1 MPIWSNSYKI
11 EFISVTLRPN
21 IRVMTHLKKHILS
34 TFQLAY
40 PVIIGQLG
48 IIMMGVVDSLMVGK
62 LGAAP
67 LAAAALGNSLA
78 FIILIIGIGVSLA
91 VTPLVAIAVGA
102 NKFEDCGVYFRQ
114 SLLVNSII
122 SLLITLVIYFA
133 ADLIRYFDQPVEV
146 QIQAKSY
153 MKIIALSSIPLM
165 LFQSYKQFIEG
176 LSVMRPAM
184 IIAVLANII
193 NALANWVLIFGNLGF
208 PALELN
214 GAGWAT
220 FASRVFMA
228 LALMGFV
235 MNNKFFKKYDVSFH
249 FRSINWPVIKKIL
262 SLGLPSGF
270 QYFFEVGAFSFAV
283 IMVGWLG
290 TKPLAAHQIAIN
302 LASISF
308 MAVLG
313 ISVAG
318 SIRVGNAVGMKDIAE
333 TRRAG
338 FTALLLGASIMLI
351 AGVIFILFRNFLP
364 TLYVNDEVVISY
376 ASSLLIIAALFQIS
390 DGIQAVGIGIL
401 RGLTDVK
408 IPTAITFIAYWIV
421 GLPVGYLL
429 AFTYQLGVQGVWI
442 GLLFGLTTSAI
453 LLTLRFNS
461 RSKHF
466 VNI

>member
-1 MPIWSNSYKI
+1 MIH
-11 EFISVTLRPN
+11 LR
-21 IRVMTHLKKHILS
+21 KHIVS
-34 TFQLAY
+34 TLQLAY

-67 LAAAALGNSLA
+67 LAAASLGSGLA
-78 FIILIIGIGVSLA
+78 FILLIIGIGVSLA
-91 VTPLVAIAVGA
+91 VTPLVAITVGA
-102 NKFEDCGVYFRQ
+102 NKYEDCGVYFRQ
-114 SLLVNSII
+114 SLLVNSVLALII
-122 SLLITLVIYFA
+122 ALAVFFA
-133 ADLIRYFDQPVEV
+133 ADMLQYFNQPMEV
-146 QIQAKSY
+146 QIQAESY
-153 MKIIALSSIPLM
+153 MKIIGYSALPLM
-165 LFQSYKQFIEG
+165 LFQTYKQFIEG
-176 LSVMRPAM
+176 FSIMRPAM
-184 IIAVLANII
+184 IIAILANLI
-193 NALANWVLIFGNLGF
+193 NAFANWVLIFGKLGF
-208 PALELN
+208 PALELD

-220 FASRVFMA
+220 FVSRLFMA

-235 MNNKFFKKYDVSFH
+235 MNNKYFKKYDVTFH
-249 FRSINWPVIKKIL
+249 FKSLNWPVIKKIL

-290 TKPLAAHQIAIN
+290 TKQLAAHQIAIN

-318 SIRVGNAVGMKDIAE
+318 SIRVGNAVGKKDITE

-338 FTALLLGASIMLI
+338 FTASLLGASIMLFSGI
-351 AGVIFILFRNFLP
+351 IFILFRNYLP

-390 DGIQAVGIGIL
+390 DGTQAVGIGIL

-429 AFTYQLGVQGVWI
+429 GFNFEMGVQGVWI
-442 GLLFGLTTSAI
+442 GLLLGLTTSAI
-453 LLTLRFNS
+453 LLTLRFNL
-461 RSKHF
+461 RSKHIITF
-466 VNI
+466 

>member
-1 MPIWSNSYKI
+1 MN
-11 EFISVTLRPN
+11 
-21 IRVMTHLKKHILS
+21 HLKKHIS
-34 TFQLAY
+34 RTFQLAY

-67 LAAAALGNSLA
+67 LAASSLGSGIA
-78 FIILIIGIGVSLA
+78 FIIMIIGIGLSYA
-91 VTPLVAIAVGA
+91 GTPLVAIAVGA
-102 NKFEDCGVYFRQ
+102 GKFGECGIYFRQ
-114 SLLVNSII
+114 TLLVNSVASII
-122 SLLITLVIYFA
+122 IAVIIFFA
-133 ADLIRYFDQPVEV
+133 SDLIQYLNQPEEV
-146 QIQAKSY
+146 QKQAVSY
-153 MKIIALSSIPLM
+153 MKIIGLSAIPLL

-184 IIAVLANII
+184 IITLLANLV
-193 NALANWVLIFGNLGF
+193 NVFANWVMIYGNLGF
-208 PALELN
+208 PALGLD

-220 FASRVFMA
+220 FASRLFMS

-235 MNNKFFKKYDVSFH
+235 MNNKYFKQFDVSFH
-249 FRSINWPVIKKIL
+249 YRSINWPVIKKIL

-283 IMVGWLG
+283 VMVGWLG
-290 TKPLAAHQIAIN
+290 TNQQAAHQIAIN

-318 SIRVGNAVGMKDIAE
+318 SIRVGNFVGMKDIAE

-338 FTALLLGASIMLI
+338 FTASLLGVSIMLVSGI
-351 AGVIFILFRNFLP
+351 IFITFRDFLP

-376 ASSLLIIAALFQIS
+376 ASSLLIIAALFQLS

-429 AFTYQLGVQGVWI
+429 GFNFELGVQGVWI
-442 GLLFGLTTSAI
+442 GLLMGLTTSAI

-461 RSKHF
+461 RSKHIIT
-466 VNI
+466 V

>member
-1 MPIWSNSYKI
+1 MI
-11 EFISVTLRPN
+11 
-21 IRVMTHLKKHILS
+21 HIKRHIAS

-62 LGAAP
+62 VGAAP
-67 LAAAALGNSLA
+67 LAAASLGNGMA
-78 FIILIIGIGVSLA
+78 FILMIIGIGVSYA

-102 NKFEDCGVYFRQ
+102 GKMEDCGVYFRQ
-114 SLLVNSII
+114 SLLVNSILSI
-122 SLLITLVIYFA
+122 ILAVLIYFA
-133 ADLIRYFDQPVEV
+133 ADLIQYLDQPEDV
-146 QIQAKSY
+146 QIQATSY
-153 MKIIALSSIPLM
+153 MKILGLSAIPLL

-176 LSVMRPAM
+176 LSIMRPAM
-184 IIAVLANII
+184 IITLIANLV
-193 NALANWVLIFGNLGF
+193 NAFANWLLIFGNLGF
-208 PALELN
+208 PALELD

-220 FASRVFMA
+220 FASRLFMS

-235 MNNKFFKKYDVSFH
+235 MNNKFFKQYDVSFH
-249 FRSINWPVIKKIL
+249 YRSINWPVIKKIL

-270 QYFFEVGAFSFAV
+270 QYFFEVGAFAFAV
-283 IMVGWLG
+283 VMVGWLG
-290 TKPLAAHQIAIN
+290 TAQLAAHQIALN

-318 SIRVGNAVGMKDIAE
+318 SIRVGNAVGMKDIEE

-338 FTALLLGASIMLI
+338 FTASSIGASIMFC
-351 AGVIFILFRNFLP
+351 AGIVFILGRNFLP

-376 ASSLLIIAALFQIS
+376 ASSLLVIAALFQLS
-390 DGIQAVGIGIL
+390 DGTQAVGIGIL

-429 AFTYQLGVQGVWI
+429 GFTFEMGVQGVWI

-461 RSKHF
+461 RSKHIIT
-466 VNI
+466 V

>member
-1 MPIWSNSYKI
+1 MI
-11 EFISVTLRPN
+11 
-21 IRVMTHLKKHILS
+21 HLKKHIVS

-67 LAAAALGNSLA
+67 LAAASLGNGLA
-78 FIILIIGIGVSLA
+78 FIVLIIGIGVSLA

-114 SLLVNSII
+114 SILVNSVLSI
-122 SLLITLVIYFA
+122 VIALAVYFA
-133 ADLIRYFDQPVEV
+133 ADLIQYFNQPLVV
-146 QIQAKSY
+146 QIQAESY
-153 MKIIALSSIPLM
+153 MKIIGFSAVPLM
-165 LFQSYKQFIEG
+165 LFQTYKQFIEG
-176 LSVMRPAM
+176 LSIMRPAM
-184 IIAVLANII
+184 IIAILANLI
-193 NALANWVLIFGNLGF
+193 NAFANWILIFGNLGF

-220 FASRVFMA
+220 FVSRVFMA

-235 MNNKFFKKYDVSFH
+235 MNNKFFKQYDVSFH
-249 FRSINWPVIKKIL
+249 FKSINWPVIKKIL

-283 IMVGWLG
+283 VMVGWLG
-290 TKPLAAHQIAIN
+290 TKQLAAHQIAIN

-318 SIRVGNAVGMKDIAE
+318 SIRVGNAVGMKNISE
-333 TRRAG
+333 TRSAG
-338 FTALLLGASIMLI
+338 FTALSMGASIMFV
-351 AGVIFILFRNFLP
+351 AGIIFILFRNILP

-390 DGIQAVGIGIL
+390 DGTQAVGIGIL

-429 AFTYQLGVQGVWI
+429 GFNFEMGVQGVWI
-442 GLLFGLTTSAI
+442 GLLLGLTTSAV

-461 RSKHF
+461 RSKQI
-466 VNI
+466 VTV

>member
-1 MPIWSNSYKI
+1 MI
-11 EFISVTLRPN
+11 
-21 IRVMTHLKKHILS
+21 HLKKHIAS

-67 LAAAALGNSLA
+67 LAAASLGNGMA
-78 FIILIIGIGVSLA
+78 FIIMIIGIGVSYA

-102 NKFEDCGVYFRQ
+102 GKMEDCGVYFRQ
-114 SLLVNSII
+114 SLLVNSVFSIMIATII
-122 SLLITLVIYFA
+122 FFA
-133 ADLIRYFDQPVEV
+133 ADLVQYLDQPEDV
-146 QIQAKSY
+146 QIQATSY
-153 MKIIALSSIPLM
+153 MKIIGISAVPMLM
-165 LFQSYKQFIEG
+165 FQSYKQFIEG

-184 IIAVLANII
+184 IITLIANLV
-193 NALANWVLIFGNLGF
+193 NAFANWLLIFGNLGF
-208 PALELN
+208 PALELD

-220 FASRVFMA
+220 FASRIFMA

-249 FRSINWPVIKKIL
+249 YKSINWPVIKKLL

-270 QYFFEVGAFSFAV
+270 QYFFEVGAFAFAV
-283 IMVGWLG
+283 VMVGWLG
-290 TKPLAAHQIAIN
+290 TAQLAAHQIALN

-318 SIRVGNAVGMKDIAE
+318 SIRVGNAVGMRDITE

-338 FTALLLGASIMLI
+338 FTASLLGASIMFV
-351 AGVIFILFRNFLP
+351 AGVIFILGRNFLP
-364 TLYVNDEVVISY
+364 TLYVDDREVISY
-376 ASSLLIIAALFQIS
+376 ASSLLVIAALFQLS
-390 DGIQAVGIGIL
+390 DGTQAVGIGIL

-408 IPTAITFIAYWIV
+408 IPTAITFVAYWIV
-421 GLPVGYLL
+421 GLPVGYILG
-429 AFTYQLGVQGVWI
+429 FIFEFGVQGVWI
-442 GLLFGLTTSAI
+442 GLLFGLTTSAV

-461 RSKHF
+461 RSKHI
-466 VNI
+466 VTV

>member
-1 MPIWSNSYKI
+1 
-11 EFISVTLRPN
+11 
-21 IRVMTHLKKHILS
+21 MTQLKLHIVN
-34 TFQLAY
+34 TFKLAY

-67 LAAAALGNSLA
+67 LAAASLGNGMTFL
-78 FIILIIGIGVSLA
+78 ILIVGIGLSFA

-102 NKFEDCGVYFRQ
+102 GKFEDCGIYFRQ
-114 SLLVNSII
+114 SLLVNSIFSI
-122 SLLITLVIYFA
+122 VITLMIFFG
-133 ADLIRYFDQPVEV
+133 ADLIQYFDQPLEV
-146 QIQAKSY
+146 QSQAVSY
-153 MKIIALSSIPLM
+153 MKILGLSSLPLL
-165 LFQSYKQFIEG
+165 LFQTYKQFIEG

-184 IIAVLANII
+184 IITLLANIV
-193 NALANWVLIFGNLGF
+193 NAFVNWVLIFGNLGF
-208 PALELN
+208 PALELD

-235 MNNKFFKKYDVSFH
+235 MNNKFFKQYDVSFH
-249 FRSINWPVIKKIL
+249 FKSINIKVIKKIL
-262 SLGLPSGF
+262 SLGLPSGL

-290 TKPLAAHQIAIN
+290 TNQLAAHQIAIS

-318 SIRVGNAVGMKDIAE
+318 SIRVGNAVGMKNIDE

-338 FTALLLGASIMLI
+338 FTALLLGAAIMLVSGI
-351 AGVIFILFRNFLP
+351 VFITFKNFLP
-364 TLYVNDEVVISY
+364 TLYLNDEVVISY
-376 ASSLLIIAALFQIS
+376 ASSLLIIAALFQLS

-429 AFTYQLGVQGVWI
+429 GFNFNLGVQGVWV
-442 GLLFGLTTSAI
+442 GLLLGLTTSAV

-461 RSKHF
+461 RSKQIIQ
-466 VNI
+466 V

>member
-1 MPIWSNSYKI
+1 MIY
-11 EFISVTLRPN
+11 FR
-21 IRVMTHLKKHILS
+21 KHIIS

-67 LAAAALGNSLA
+67 LAAAALGNSIT
-78 FIILIIGIGVSLA
+78 FIVLIIGIGVSMA

-102 NKFEDCGVYFRQ
+102 HNFEDCGIYFRQ
-114 SLLVNSII
+114 SLLINSIFSI
-122 SLLITLVIYFA
+122 LLAVLIFFA
-133 ADLIRYFDQPVEV
+133 SDLIKYFDQPLEV
-146 QIQAKSY
+146 QSQAESY
-153 MKIIALSSIPLM
+153 IRILGFSSVPLM
-165 LFQSYKQFIEG
+165 LFQTYKQFIEG
-176 LSVMRPAM
+176 LSIMRPAM
-184 IIAVLANII
+184 IIALLANII
-193 NALANWVLIFGNLGF
+193 NAFTNWLLIFGNWGF
-208 PALELN
+208 PALGLD

-220 FASRVFMA
+220 FASRGFMA
-228 LALMGFV
+228 LAIMGFV
-235 MNNKFFKKYDVSFH
+235 MNNKFFKQYDVSFH

-283 IMVGWLG
+283 VMVGWLG
-290 TKPLAAHQIAIN
+290 TEQQAAHQIAIS

-313 ISVAG
+313 ISAAG
-318 SIRVGNAVGMKDIAE
+318 SIRVGNAVGKKDIAE

-338 FTALLLGASIMLI
+338 FTASFLGASIMFFSGI
-351 AGVIFILFRNFLP
+351 IFIFFRNFLP

-390 DGIQAVGIGIL
+390 DGTQAVGIGIL

-421 GLPVGYLL
+421 GLPIGYLL
-429 AFTYQLGVQGVWI
+429 GFNFEMGVQGVWI
-442 GLLFGLTTSAI
+442 GLLLGLTTSAI

-461 RSKHF
+461 RSKQ
-466 VNI
+466 IISI

>member
-1 MPIWSNSYKI
+1 MKQ
-11 EFISVTLRPN
+11 F
-21 IRVMTHLKKHILS
+21 KKHILS

-102 NKFEDCGVYFRQ
+102 NKFSDCGLYFRQ
-114 SLLVNSII
+114 SLLVNSILSI
-122 SLLITLVIYFA
+122 LIALVIYFT
-133 ADLIRYFDQPVEV
+133 ADLIQYFDQPMEV
-146 QIQAKSY
+146 QLQAKSY
-153 MKIIALSSIPLM
+153 MKIIGLSSVPLM

-184 IIAVLANII
+184 IISVLANII
-193 NALANWVLIFGNLGF
+193 NAFANWVLIFGNLGF

-220 FASRVFMA
+220 FASRAFMA
-228 LALMGFV
+228 VALMGFV
-235 MNNKFFKKYDVSFH
+235 MSNKFFNQYDVSFH
-249 FRSINWPVIKKIL
+249 YRSINWPIIKKIL
-262 SLGLPSGF
+262 SLGLPSGM

-290 TKPLAAHQIAIN
+290 TQQLAAHQIAIN

-338 FTALLLGASIMLI
+338 FTASLLGASVMLI
-351 AGVIFILFRNFLP
+351 SGIIFILFRNFLP
-364 TLYVNDEVVISY
+364 TLYVNDQEVISY

-390 DGIQAVGIGIL
+390 DGTQAVGIGIL

-408 IPTAITFIAYWIV
+408 IPTAITFVAYWIV

-429 AFTYQLGVQGVWI
+429 AFTYKMGVQGVWY
-442 GLLFGLTTSAI
+442 GLLIGLTTSAI

-461 RSKHF
+461 RSKRIVH
-466 VNI
+466 V